1 MVRQASTSDA
11 AAIAAFL
18 QEAWR
23 QYGPDAEGFAGATD
37 EAIAEISDVRA
48 IRNHLGGRDRRMFV
62 AEDGGRVVGFA
73 ATREEEPGVAELAG
87 VTVLRTSAGRGLGPR
102 LVAAAI
108 DQATV
113 DGYSSMVVR
122 TETTNRVARKLY
134 EVCGFVTR
142 SDTIEYVDDRP
153 VEVWEL
159 TRPLP

>member
-1 MVRQASTSDA
+1 MVRQASASDA
-11 AAIAAFL
+11 PAIAAFL

-48 IRNHLGGRDRRMFV
+48 IRSRLGSRDRRMFI
-62 AEDGGRVVGFA
+62 AEDGDRVVGFA
-73 ATREEEPGVAELAG
+73 ATREEEPGVVELAG

-108 DQATV
+108 DRATA
-113 DGYSSMVVR
+113 DGYTSMVVR
-122 TETTNRVARKLY
+122 TETTNRVARRLY
-134 EVCGFVTR
+134 ELCGFETR
-142 SDTIEYVDDRP
+142 TDTIEYVDDHP

-159 TRPLP
+159 TRSLP